1 MEAFLRMIFS
11 GIETG
16 SFYALAALGIIII
29 FRTSITTNFAQGVI
43 GMFNAYVAAWFFD
56 KYGLGTIPS
65 ILLALV
71 TAFILGILIDVI
83 VIRKAQKVNPVSK
96 QIITLGLIMII
107 LGVTPMIFGPT
118 PTNLKRVI
126 MDGSIN
132 IGPIALSHNS
142 ILIITLV
149 LILLGVLFFILQY
162 TKWGLAVRVTAS
174 NEHTAKLM
182 GVPTKTVTMV
192 VWAVAAVLATLAAV
206 MYAPSTQVDP
216 NMMNIIQ
223 VNALIACVLGGFQTF
238 YGPVIAAYI
247 ISISSNLIE
256 FYVSDIWFEPILYI
270 FILIFILLRPYG
282 LIGKKYIKKV

>member
-1 MEAFLRMIFS
+1 
-11 GIETG
+11 
-16 SFYALAALGIIII
+16 
-29 FRTSITTNFAQGVI
+29 
-43 GMFNAYVAAWFFD
+43 
-56 KYGLGTIPS
+56 
-65 ILLALV
+65 LALV